1 MIRPLKSTIEMLL
14 ARGGPARFAHSLA
27 AGRTVVLAYHNIL
40 PDGAAPVGHRAL
52 HLEQRR
58 FSAHLDALRRTH
70 DVVPLAA
77 VAERSPSR
85 ARPRAA
91 ITFDDA
97 YRGAVTV
104 GLAEV
109 VTRGLPATVFVAP
122 AFVGGRAFWW
132 DALADPDSGV
142 MPEVLRDEALERL
155 AGDDAAVRAW
165 APGAG
170 LRETPVPDYA
180 RVADQRELLAAASL
194 PGVTLA
200 SHSWSHPNLA
210 RLDSAALHEQLTRP
224 LEWLRQRFAAAVI
237 PWLSYPYGI
246 SSPEVEAAAARAG
259 YRAALRVD
267 GDWLSAGSAPAYAV
281 PRLNVPAGMT
291 IDGFVLRTSGV
302 IRR

>member
-1 MIRPLKSTIEMLL
+1 MKRVLELGL
-14 ARGGPARFAHSLA
+14 ARGGPALVARKLA
-27 AGRTVVLAYHNIL
+27 AGRTVVLAYHNVL
-40 PDGAAPVGHRAL
+40 PDGAPAVGERSL
-52 HLEQRR
+52 HLPRRR
-58 FSAHLDALRRTH
+58 FAAQLDVLRRTH
-70 DVVPLAA
+70 DIVPLAT
-77 VAERSPSR
+77 VAERSPSG

-97 YRGAVTV
+97 YRGAVTAGV
-104 GLAEV
+104 AEV

-122 AFVGGRAFWW
+122 AFVGGRTFWW

-142 MPEVLRDEALERL
+142 MAEALHDEALERL

-170 LRETPVPDYA
+170 LRETPVPDHA
-180 RVADQRELLAAASL
+180 RVADERELLAAASL

-210 RLDSAALHEQLTRP
+210 LLDSDALREQLTRP
-224 LEWLRQRFAAAVI
+224 LEWLRQRFPAAVI
-237 PWLSYPYGI
+237 PWLAYPYGI
-246 SSPEVEAAAARAG
+246 SSPEVETAAARAG
-259 YRAALRVD
+259 YRAALRVN
-267 GDWLSAGSAPAYAV
+267 GDWLAAGSAPVYAM

>member
-1 MIRPLKSTIEMLL
+1 MRALELGL
-14 ARGGPARFAHSLA
+14 ARGGPALLARKLA

-40 PDGAAPVGHRAL
+40 PDGATAVGERSL
-52 HLEQRR
+52 HLPRRR
-58 FSAHLDALRRTH
+58 FAAQLDALRRTH
-70 DVVPLAA
+70 DIIPLAA
-77 VAERSPSR
+77 VAQPSPSG

-97 YRGAVTV
+97 YRGTVTA
-104 GLAEV
+104 GFAEI

-132 DALADPDSGV
+132 DAFADQDSGV
-142 MPEVLRDEALERL
+142 VPETLRDEAVERL

-165 APGAG
+165 AAETG
-170 LRETPVPDYA
+170 LRETPVPDHA
-180 RVADQRELLAAASL
+180 RVAGEAELLAAASL

-224 LEWLRQRFAAAVI
+224 LAWLRQRFAAAVI

-267 GDWLSAGSAPAYAV
+267 GDWLSAGSAPAFAV
-281 PRLNVPAGMT
+281 PRLNIPAGMT